1 MREKIITLTLFLISL
16 SCSGQ
21 EKIQIGGYTY
31 YKKQPVSAFLKDDG
45 FTSKYSVYETEDGN
59 HRFGCEMESTRND
72 SVFRKGIMEVD
83 YKNKTV
89 LCKELY
95 FYNQSRKVDSI
106 FSFYKQLKDGSFK
119 TVRIIEYKNGISKL
133 QYP

>member
-45 FTSKYSVYETEDGN
+45 FTSKY
-59 HRFGCEMESTRND
+59 RRWQPQIWMR
-72 SVFRKGIMEVD
+72 
-83 YKNKTV
+83 
-89 LCKELY
+89 
-95 FYNQSRKVDSI
+95 
-106 FSFYKQLKDGSFK
+106 
-119 TVRIIEYKNGISKL
+119 NGIYKK
-133 QYP
+133 